1 MIRWLTIL
9 LLALT
14 VNAQEVIQ
22 GNVNF
27 SGAHTHGTAAEI
39 FADSF
44 TSIENG
50 TTNTLLTLA
59 NLTNSTITG
68 AAYGW
73 AYIPGSGSATTFSHT
88 YLGSNGFALNT
99 SIAIGSGLY
108 STAGSRSVNYDT
120 SVATNE
126 VAEFI
131 LPGGQSGS
139 YSNVSFGM
147 LIQFCNT
154 NNTATV
160 LEFDPVTING
170 PPFCTCQ
177 QFISTLNN
185 EIHAY
190 ASMNDGSTNR
200 GGAIP
205 IQPCQLYYLTLKRDI
220 VDGICSFTLND
231 AATGS
236 FVGQSVTSMGTTNV
250 SWNIQLGNTS
260 SDTTPGNIYWDDF
273 VVNYYTAFYPL
284 GPGSTIPPPPPPPVP
299 QIAIIGQ
306 GGEQIIGQGGESIL
320 GQ

>member
-1 MIRWLTIL
+1 MKWIVIL
-9 LLALT
+9 AFALSL
-14 VNAQEVIQ
+14 NAQEVIQ
-22 GNVNF
+22 GHVTF
-27 SGAHTHGTAAEI
+27 LGQYTHGTAQEI

-44 TSIENG
+44 TSFENG
-50 TTNTLLTLA
+50 TTNTLLTLQ

-68 AAYGW
+68 GAYGW

-88 YLGSNGFALNT
+88 YLGSNGFAIVP
-99 SIAIGSGLY
+99 SIAIGQGLY
-108 STAGSRSVNYDT
+108 STAGSRSVSYDT

-131 LPGGQSGS
+131 LPGGQSGT

-154 NNTATV
+154 NNTANV

-170 PPFCTCQ
+170 APFCTCQ

-205 IQPCQLYYLTLKRDI
+205 IQPCHLYYLTGKRDI
-220 VDGICSFTLND
+220 SDGICSFTLSD
-231 AATGS
+231 AATGA
-236 FVGQSVTSMGTTNV
+236 FVGQSATSMGTTNV

-260 SDTTPGNIYWDDF
+260 TNTTPGTIMWDDF
-273 VVNYYTAFYPL
+273 VVNYYTGFYPL
-284 GPGSTIPPPPPPPVP
+284 GPGSTIPPPPPAPVA
-299 QIAIIGQ
+299 QLGLLGQ
-306 GGEQIIGQGGESIL
+306 GGEQILGQGGENIL